1 MRRVEEFVESS
12 RTERKNAPQV
22 TSDKQAVDDSSSRG
36 AVIDFVIHKRSSV
49 GFTEGMSV
57 VPVTVGAVELCVD
70 ELEWWRPIT
79 DLGFPGYGEAVDP
92 KAVTDRRAVG
102 HFNRDRRHDAES

>member
-1 MRRVEEFVESS
+1 MRRVEEVVESS
-12 RTERKNAPQV
+12 RSERKNPPQV
-22 TSDKQAVDDSSSRG
+22 TSDKQAVDYSASRG
-36 AVIDFVIHKRSSV
+36 AVIDFVIHQCSSI

-57 VPVTVGAVELCVD
+57 VPVTVGAVELRVD
-70 ELEWWRPIT
+70 ELEWWRPVT